1 MSIGRRMKNRERETD
16 IKVGKRKRE
25 DKKRVR

>member
-1 MSIGRRMKNRERETD
+1 MSIERRMKNRERETD